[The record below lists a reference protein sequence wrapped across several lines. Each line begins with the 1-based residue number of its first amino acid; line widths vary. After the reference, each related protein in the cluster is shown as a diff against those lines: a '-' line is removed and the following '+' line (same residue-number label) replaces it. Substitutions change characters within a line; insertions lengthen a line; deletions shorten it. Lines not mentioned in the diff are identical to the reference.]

1 MYFNMKPLLLTFL
14 LLLSSIAYGQINMAD
29 STAQV
34 VGYWDK
40 NETQTYIVTQ
50 EKYLVKD
57 SDTTSRVLF
66 KYMVDITIVDSTANS
81 YTIDWHYRDTEVQS
95 ENPFIQK
102 LSLLNDGVHVLIRTN
117 ELGVFEEVIN
127 WEEVRDFT
135 IVGLNVLEEEI
146 AGVPDMENFLKQ
158 FEEMYSTKEAIELSA
173 LKEIQQF
180 YSFHGAAYKYGEPY
194 YTELQVP
201 NMYGGDPLDAEMVV
215 WLDELNPDDNNFI
228 LRLEQRV
235 NPEQLLHAVYGF
247 VTRMAE
253 AMGVESPEIDEIESV
268 SNYTW
273 LSAIIHESGWI
284 LYSIATIEAEADGH
298 IAVEERII
306 ELQ

>member
-1 MYFNMKPLLLTFL
+1 MKPLLLTFL
-14 LLLSSIAYGQINMAD
+14 LLLSSVVYGQINMAD

-50 EKYLVKD
+50 EKYHVKD
-57 SDTTSRVLF
+57 SDTTSRDFF
-66 KYMVDITIVDSTANS
+66 KYTVDITIVDSTANS
-81 YTIDWHYRDTEVQS
+81 YTIDWHYRDTEVKS
-95 ENPFIQK
+95 ENPWTQK
-102 LSLLNDGVHVLIRTN
+102 LSLLNDGVHVLIRTD
-117 ELGVFEEVIN
+117 ELRVFEEVIN
-127 WEEVRDFT
+127 WEEVRDYT
-135 IVGLNVLEEEI
+135 MVGLNLLKEEI
-146 AGVPDMENFLKQ
+146 ADVPDMENFFKQ
-158 FEEMYSTKEAIELSA
+158 VEEMFSTKEAIELLA

-194 YTELQVP
+194 YSELQVP

-247 VTRMAE
+247 LTRVAE
-253 AMGVESPEIDEIESV
+253 AMGVEPPEIDEIESV

-284 LYSIATIEAEADGH
+284 LYSIATHEAEADGH
-298 IAVEERII
+298 IAIEERII